1 LIFTGA
7 NIEYFSFA
15 RCAKTTEN
23 LQIFNH
29 GIFFVSRPIFHKETD
44 FAKLT
49 KDQRREQDQDM
60 AARYETD
67 FAKLTKDQRREQD
80 QDMAA
85 RYELC
90 CYITVEHETH
100 LSQNG
105 FTTYKLSLH
114 KKPKL
119 KKITK
124 KDYFSLLSSFEIE
137 QL

>member
-60 AARYETD
+60 AARYKTD

-80 QDMAA
+80 QDKVRAVLLHNGGA
-85 RYELC
+85 RNSF
-90 CYITVEHETH
+90 V
-100 LSQNG
+100 
-105 FTTYKLSLH
+105 
-114 KKPKL
+114 
-119 KKITK
+119 TK
-124 KDYFSLLSSFEIE
+124 RIYYL
-137 QL
+137 

>member
-85 RYELC
+85 RYKTDFAKLTKDQRREQDQDKVRAVLL
-90 CYITVEHETH
+90 H
-100 LSQNG
+100 NG
-105 FTTYKLSLH
+105 GARNSFV
-114 KKPKL
+114 
-119 KKITK
+119 TK
-124 KDYFSLLSSFEIE
+124 RIYYL
-137 QL
+137 